1 MTDDAAE
8 LTLNVERHGIGMGR
22 PVVALHGFIATL
34 ESWRGLV
41 PLVPGRELW
50 LFDLKGH
57 GASPCPADGKY
68 TVQDQ
73 ADLVLARIF
82 KEDMRELTLIGHS
95 FGGGVALLVAIALI
109 KEHKGR
115 LARLVL
121 IDSLAFPE
129 DLSWWAKWL
138 RGGWPL
144 AYGAVPLFALS
155 ETAAIGAVRMGLRVL
170 CQHPE
175 NITEAAI
182 RGYAGNLRPPDRASA
197 MIQTGKNL
205 VVAQYEPIE
214 RDFKIIDVPTLI
226 VWGRKDLLVPLEP
239 SSSTLHEGIKGSK
252 LVIPAER
259 CGHIPHEELPDP
271 VLGEIAA
278 FLQRNEVPVS

>member
-1 MTDDAAE
+1 MTDDVAE
-8 LTLNVERHGIGMGR
+8 LNLNVEKHGIGAGR

-34 ESWRGLV
+34 ESWRRLV
-41 PLVPGRELW
+41 PLLPGRELW

-82 KEDMRELTLIGHS
+82 REDMRELTLVGHS

-109 KEHKGR
+109 KEGKGR

-121 IDSLAFPE
+121 IDSLAFPKA
-129 DLSWWAKWL
+129 LSWWARWL
-138 RGGWPL
+138 RQVWPL
-144 AYGAVPLFALS
+144 AYGAVPPLAIS
-155 ETAAIGAVRMGLRVL
+155 ETAAICAVRLGLRIL
-170 CQHPE
+170 CKHPE
-175 NITEAAI
+175 NITAAAI
-182 RGYAGNLRPPDRASA
+182 RGYAGNLRPPARASA
-197 MIQTGKNL
+197 MIQTGRNL
-205 VVAQYEPIE
+205 VEAQYEPIE
-214 RDFKIIDVPTLI
+214 KDFKIIDVPTLI
-226 VWGRKDLLVPLEP
+226 IWGRDDPLVPLEP
-239 SSSTLHEGIKGSK
+239 TSSKLLRGIAGSK
-252 LVIPAER
+252 LYIPAER

-278 FLQRNEVPVS
+278 FL

>member
-1 MTDDAAE
+1 MADDVAE
-8 LTLNVERHGIGMGR
+8 LNLNVEKHGIGAGR

-41 PLVPGRELW
+41 PLVPDRELW

-82 KEDMRELTLIGHS
+82 RENMRELTLIGHS

-109 KEHKGR
+109 KEGKGR

-121 IDSLAFPE
+121 IDSPAFPE
-129 DLSWWAKWL
+129 ALSWWAKGL
-138 RGGWPL
+138 RSVWPL
-144 AYGAVPLFALS
+144 AYGAVPLL
-155 ETAAIGAVRMGLRVL
+155 AASQAAAVCAVRFGLRIL
-170 CQHPE
+170 CKHPE

-182 RGYAGNLRPPDRASA
+182 RGYAGNLRPPERASA
-197 MIQTGKNL
+197 MIQTGRNL
-205 VVAQYEPIE
+205 VEAQYAPIE
-214 RDFKIIDVPTLI
+214 KDFKIIDVPTLI
-226 VWGRKDLLVPLEP
+226 VWGREDPLVPLEP
-239 SSSTLHEGIKGSK
+239 SSSKLHEGIKGSK
-252 LVIPAER
+252 LMIPAER

-278 FLQRNEVPVS
+278 FL

>member
-1 MTDDAAE
+1 MADSE
-8 LTLNVERHGIGMGR
+8 LSLNVETPNGIGMGR

-34 ESWRGLV
+34 ESWRRLV

-109 KEHKGR
+109 KERKGR

-129 DLSWWAKWL
+129 ALSWWAKGL
-138 RGGWPL
+138 RSTWPL
-144 AYGAVPLFALS
+144 AYGTVPLFALS
-155 ETAAIGAVRMGLRVL
+155 QTAAIGAVRMGLRVL

-175 NITEAAI
+175 NITLAAI
-182 RGYAGNLRPPDRASA
+182 QTYAGNLRPPARASA
-197 MIQTGKNL
+197 LIQTGRNL
-205 VVAQYEPIE
+205 TKENYTEIE
-214 RDFKIIDVPTLI
+214 NGFRTINVPTLI
-226 VWGRKDLLVPLEP
+226 IWGRDDPLVPLQP
-239 SSSTLHEGIKGSK
+239 SSSRLHEGIKGSK

-278 FLQRNEVPVS
+278 FL

>member
-1 MTDDAAE
+1 MANAASE
-8 LTLNVERHGIGMGR
+8 LNLNVETHGIGMGR
-22 PVVALHGFIATL
+22 PVVALHGFLATL
-34 ESWRGLV
+34 ESWRRLV
-41 PLVPGRELW
+41 PLLPGRELW

-68 TVQDQ
+68 TVRDQ

-82 KEDMRELTLIGHS
+82 REDMRELTLVGHS

-109 KEHKGR
+109 KEGKGR

-129 DLSWWAKWL
+129 ALSWWAKGL
-138 RGGWPL
+138 RSVWPF
-144 AYGAVPLFALS
+144 AYGTVPLFALS
-155 ETAAIGAVRMGLRVL
+155 QSAAIYAVRMGMRIL
-170 CQHPE
+170 CKHPE

-182 RGYAGNLRPPDRASA
+182 KSYAGNLRPPARASA
-197 MIQTGKNL
+197 LIQTGRNL
-205 VVAQYEPIE
+205 TKENYTGIGNGF
-214 RDFKIIDVPTLI
+214 RTINVPTLI
-226 VWGRKDLLVPLEP
+226 IWGRQDPLVPLEP
-239 SSSTLHEGIKGSK
+239 TSSKLLRGITGSK
-252 LVIPAER
+252 LYIPDER

-278 FLQRNEVPVS
+278 FL

>member
-1 MTDDAAE
+1 MANAASE
-8 LTLNVERHGIGMGR
+8 LNLNVETHGIGMGR

-34 ESWRGLV
+34 ESWRRLV

-95 FGGGVALLVAIALI
+95 LGGGVALLVAIDLI
-109 KEHKGR
+109 KERKGR

-129 DLSWWAKWL
+129 DLSWWAKGL
-138 RGGWPL
+138 RSVWPL
-144 AYGAVPLFALS
+144 AYGTVPLFALS
-155 ETAAIGAVRMGLRVL
+155 QTAAIGAVRMGLRVL

-182 RGYAGNLRPPDRASA
+182 QAYAGNLRPPARASA
-197 MIQTGKNL
+197 LIQTGRNL
-205 VVAQYEPIE
+205 TKENYTGIE
-214 RDFKIIDVPTLI
+214 NGLRTIDVPTQI
-226 VWGRKDLLVPLEP
+226 IWGRDDPLVPLAP
-239 SSSTLHEGIKGSK
+239 TSSKLLRGIAGSK
-252 LVIPAER
+252 LYIPDER
-259 CGHIPHEELPDP
+259 CGHIAHEELPDP
-271 VLGEIAA
+271 VLGQIAA
-278 FLQRNEVPVS
+278 FL

>member
-1 MTDDAAE
+1 MANAASE
-8 LTLNVERHGIGMGR
+8 LNLNVETHGIGMGR
-22 PVVALHGFIATL
+22 PVVALHGFLATL

-41 PLVPGRELW
+41 PLVPDRELW

-57 GASPCPADGKY
+57 GASPCPVDGKY

-73 ADLVLARIF
+73 ADLVLARILE
-82 KEDMRELTLIGHS
+82 EDMRDLTLIGHS

-109 KEHKGR
+109 KEGKGR

-129 DLSWWAKWL
+129 ALSGWAEGL
-138 RGGWPL
+138 RSVWPFT
-144 AYGAVPLFALS
+144 YGTVPLFALS
-155 ETAAIGAVRMGLRVL
+155 ESAAIYAVRMGMRIL
-170 CQHPE
+170 CKHPE

-182 RGYAGNLRPPDRASA
+182 RGYAGNLRPPERASA
-197 MIQTGKNL
+197 MIQTGRNL
-205 VVAQYEPIE
+205 VEAQYEPIAT
-214 RDFKIIDVPTLI
+214 DFKIIDVPTLI
-226 VWGRKDLLVPLEP
+226 VWGREDPLVPLEP
-239 SSSTLHEGIKGSK
+239 SSSRLHEGIEGST
-252 LVIPAER
+252 LVIPAEP

-278 FLQRNEVPVS
+278 FL

>member
-1 MTDDAAE
+1 MTNDVAE
-8 LTLNVERHGIGMGR
+8 LNLNVERHGIGMGR

-34 ESWRGLV
+34 ESWRRLV

-95 FGGGVALLVAIALI
+95 LGGGVALLVAIDLI
-109 KEHKGR
+109 KERKGR

-129 DLSWWAKWL
+129 DLSWWAKGL
-138 RGGWPL
+138 RSVWPL
-144 AYGAVPLFALS
+144 AYGTVPLFALS
-155 ETAAIGAVRMGLRVL
+155 QTAAIGAVRMGLRVL

-182 RGYAGNLRPPDRASA
+182 QAYAGNLRPPARASA
-197 MIQTGKNL
+197 LIQTGRNL
-205 VVAQYEPIE
+205 TKENYTGIE
-214 RDFKIIDVPTLI
+214 NGLRTIDVPTQI
-226 VWGRKDLLVPLEP
+226 IWGRDDPLVPLAP
-239 SSSTLHEGIKGSK
+239 TSSKLLRGIAGSK
-252 LVIPAER
+252 LYIPDER
-259 CGHIPHEELPDP
+259 CGHIAHEELPDP
-271 VLGEIAA
+271 VLGQIAA
-278 FLQRNEVPVS
+278 FL

>member
-1 MTDDAAE
+1 MANAASE
-8 LTLNVERHGIGMGR
+8 LNLNVETHGIGMGR
-22 PVVALHGFIATL
+22 PVVALHGFLATL
-34 ESWRGLV
+34 ESWRRLV
-41 PLVPGRELW
+41 PLLPGRELW

-82 KEDMRELTLIGHS
+82 REDMRELTLVGHS

-109 KEHKGR
+109 KEGKGR

-129 DLSWWAKWL
+129 ALSWWAKGL
-138 RGGWPL
+138 RSVWPL
-144 AYGAVPLFALS
+144 AYGAVPLFAVS
-155 ETAAIGAVRMGLRVL
+155 QAAAVCAVRFGLRIL
-170 CQHPE
+170 CKHPE

-182 RGYAGNLRPPDRASA
+182 RGYAGNLRPPRRASA
-197 MIQTGKNL
+197 LIETGRNL
-205 VVAQYEPIE
+205 VEAQYAPIE

-226 VWGRKDLLVPLEP
+226 VWGRQDPLVPLEP
-239 SSSTLHEGIKGSK
+239 SSSRLHEGIKGSK
-252 LVIPAER
+252 LVVPAER

-278 FLQRNEVPVS
+278 FL

>member
-1 MTDDAAE
+1 MADAVAE
-8 LTLNVERHGIGMGR
+8 LNLNAETHGIGAGR

-34 ESWRGLV
+34 ESWRRLV
-41 PLVPGRELW
+41 PLLPGRELW

-82 KEDMRELTLIGHS
+82 REDMRELTLIGHS

-109 KEHKGR
+109 KEGKGR

-129 DLSWWAKWL
+129 ALSWWAAGL
-138 RGGWPL
+138 RSVWPFT
-144 AYGAVPLFALS
+144 YGTVPLFALS
-155 ETAAIGAVRMGLRVL
+155 ESAAIYAVRMGMRIL
-170 CQHPE
+170 CKHPE

-182 RGYAGNLRPPDRASA
+182 KSYAGNLRPPARASA
-197 MIQTGKNL
+197 LIQTGRNL
-205 VVAQYEPIE
+205 TKENYTEIE
-214 RDFKIIDVPTLI
+214 NGFRTINVPTLI
-226 VWGRKDLLVPLEP
+226 IWGRDDPLVPLEP
-239 SSSTLHEGIKGSK
+239 TSSKLLRGITGSK
-252 LVIPAER
+252 LYIPDER

-278 FLQRNEVPVS
+278 FL

>member
-1 MTDDAAE
+1 MANAASA
-8 LTLNVERHGIGMGR
+8 LDLNVETHGIGAGR

-34 ESWRGLV
+34 ESWRRLV
-41 PLVPGRELW
+41 PLLPGRELW

-82 KEDMRELTLIGHS
+82 REDMRELALVGHS

-109 KEHKGR
+109 KEGKGR

-129 DLSWWAKWL
+129 ALSWWARWL
-138 RGGWPL
+138 RQAWPL

-155 ETAAIGAVRMGLRVL
+155 QSVAIYAVRMGMRIL
-170 CQHPE
+170 CKHPE

-182 RGYAGNLRPPDRASA
+182 KSYAGNLRPPARASA
-197 MIQTGKNL
+197 LIQTGRNL
-205 VVAQYEPIE
+205 TKENYTGIE
-214 RDFKIIDVPTLI
+214 NGFRTINVPTLI
-226 VWGRKDLLVPLEP
+226 IWGREDPLVPLEP
-239 SSSTLHEGIKGSK
+239 SSSRLHEGIQGSR

-259 CGHIPHEELPDP
+259 CGHIAHEELPDP

-278 FLQRNEVPVS
+278 FL

>member
-1 MTDDAAE
+1 MADDVAE
-8 LTLNVERHGIGMGR
+8 LDLHVEKHGIGAGR

-34 ESWRGLV
+34 ESWRRLV

-82 KEDMRELTLIGHS
+82 REDLRGLTLVGHS

-109 KEHKGR
+109 KEGKGR

-121 IDSLAFPE
+121 IDSLAFPQT
-129 DLSWWAKWL
+129 LSGWARLL
-138 RGGWPL
+138 RRLWPF
-144 AYGAVPLFALS
+144 AYGAVPPFAIS
-155 ETAAIGAVRMGLRVL
+155 ETVAICAVRFGLRIL
-170 CQHPE
+170 CKHPE

-182 RGYAGNLRPPDRASA
+182 RGYAGNLRPPERASA
-197 MIQTGKNL
+197 MIQTGRNL
-205 VVAQYEPIE
+205 VEAQYEPIE
-214 RDFKIIDVPTLI
+214 KDFKIIDVPTLI
-226 VWGRKDLLVPLEP
+226 VWGREDPLVPLEP
-239 SSSTLHEGIKGSK
+239 SSSRLHEGIKGSK

-259 CGHIPHEELPDP
+259 CGHIPHEELPDS
-271 VLGEIAA
+271 VLGEIAG
-278 FLQRNEVPVS
+278 FL